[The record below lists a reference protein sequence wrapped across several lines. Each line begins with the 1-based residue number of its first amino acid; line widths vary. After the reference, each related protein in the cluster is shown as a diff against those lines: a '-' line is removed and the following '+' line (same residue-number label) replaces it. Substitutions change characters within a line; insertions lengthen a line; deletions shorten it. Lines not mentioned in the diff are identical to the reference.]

1 MASVTKIHATL
12 RSQTLDFN
20 TDVNIL
26 LPEKPDE
33 DVPVLYLLHGMHGD
47 YSSWLSGSAIGRY
60 ARMRNIAVVMP
71 SAANSFYCNMKYGER
86 YFDYITEE
94 LPAFLTKNFPRI
106 SQKREKTF
114 IAGLSMGGYGALKLA
129 LRNPDRYAACASLSG
144 CLDLALRMNTS
155 GVKWEPVAIAN
166 WGENYREAFPNSKDD
181 LLYLIDTFPKD
192 KPKPRIFFTCGTEDS
207 LYKENQSF
215 RRHVEGKGFET
226 HYDEGPGIHDWVF
239 WDHWILPAIDWM
251 IGSV

>member
-1 MASVTKIHATL
+1 MASVTMLHATL
-12 RSQTLDFN
+12 RTHTLDFN

-26 LPEKPDE
+26 LPEEPAD

-47 YSSWLSGSAIGRY
+47 YSSWTSGSAIGKY

-86 YFDYITEE
+86 YYDYITEE
-94 LPAFLTKNFPRI
+94 LPAFIAKNFPRI

-114 IAGLSMGGYGALKLA
+114 IAGLSMGGYGAVKIA

-144 CLDLALRMNTS
+144 CLDLASRIEEDK
-155 GVKWEPVAIAN
+155 VKWKSVAIAN
-166 WGENYREAFPNSKDD
+166 WGENYREVFPNSKDD
-181 LLYLIDTFPKD
+181 LFHLIDTFPKD
-192 KPKPRIFFTCGTEDS
+192 KEKPRIFFACGTEDY
-207 LYKENQSF
+207 LYGVNQSF
-215 RRHVEGKGFET
+215 RRHIEGKGFET
-226 HYDEGPGIHDWVF
+226 YYDEGPGAHNWIF

-251 IGSV
+251 IGK